1 MFSMNRISAKLV
13 LPILFG
19 LVAAPVAA
27 ADEHAATAVQLP
39 AKDLDKK
46 FLTGVLPM
54 NVDGTV
60 NVVVDPAARVKN
72 GARVIPSGRIPRSI
86 LAKEKGGNGEMVAAF
101 LLGVAPAPGMTVRG
115 RDIALLCR
123 SAAGRNDCRA
133 IVVPQDGT
141 YGPYTTLEQIEARA
155 PGILAELQ
163 EKIGPAKDATFAV
176 KGRKDTLAFVGDA
189 IADFENAL
197 IKDADKRPLDK
208 DGNPQLYKWAGAR
221 NIGE

>member
-1 MFSMNRISAKLV
+1 MSAKNRTLPTLV
-13 LPILFG
+13 LAALLGFA
-19 LVAAPVAA
+19 AAPIATA
-27 ADEHAATAVQLP
+27 QDHAATPVQLP

-54 NVDGTV
+54 NADGTV
-60 NVVVDPAARVKN
+60 NVVVDPAAKARK

-86 LAKEKGGNGEMVAAF
+86 LAKEKGGSGEMVAAF
-101 LLGVAPAPGMTVRG
+101 VLGAAPAPGATARG
-115 RDIALLCR
+115 RDIATICR
-123 SAAGRNDCRA
+123 TAAGKADCRA
-133 IVVPQDGT
+133 VVVPQDGT
-141 YGPYTTLEQIEARA
+141 YGPCTTLAQIEARA

-163 EKIGPAKDATFAV
+163 ERIGPAKDATYSV
-176 KGRKDTLAFVGDA
+176 KGRKDTIMFVGDA
-189 IADFENAL
+189 IADFENSL